1 MNRFTVLLLASLAL
15 AAPAHAAAPS
25 PASFE
30 EAISLYQDGNY
41 IEAKKIAEIWAEK
54 DDPRAFVMLGTILQR
69 GLGVEV
75 DLGQA
80 KIWYQKGADK
90 GDAESELALAMLF
103 LAGTTQKPDVVDG
116 APWLQKAAEAGNVK
130 AELNLGLYYSGI
142 YGTQADWPN
151 AAKWFTAAADKANPR
166 AQYNLA
172 LLHMDGKA
180 VDKDAVKAAELF
192 SKAAVQGMPEAALEY
207 GVMVYRGEGVQKDE
221 ALGAKWLLIAA
232 QHGNAVAQNR
242 VARILALGVPGVR
255 QDVIEAMKWN
265 ILAKKGGRG
274 DQELDDAAAKADPG
288 MLKDAETRAAA
299 FKPLPDPTAQ

>member
-1 MNRFTVLLLASLAL
+1 MNRFSALFLLSLAL
-15 AAPAHAAAPS
+15 SAPAFSAAPP

-30 EAISLYQDGNY
+30 EAIALYQDGNY
-41 IEAKKIAEIWAEK
+41 IEAKKIADNWAEK
-54 DDPRAFVMLGTILQR
+54 QDPRAYVMLGTMFQK
-69 GLGVEV
+69 GLGLEV
-75 DLGQA
+75 DLKQA
-80 KIWYQKGADK
+80 QVWYQKGAEK
-90 GDAESELALAMLF
+90 GDTESELALGMLY
-103 LAGTTQKPDVVDG
+103 LTGTAQKPDPVEG
-116 APWLQKAAEAGNVK
+116 APWLQKAADAGNVK
-130 AELNLGLYYSGI
+130 AQLNLGLYYTGI

-151 AAKWFTAAADKANPR
+151 AAKWFKAAADKGYPR

-172 LLHMDGKA
+172 LLHVDGKA
-180 VDKDAVKAAELF
+180 VEKDAVRAADLF

-242 VARILALGVPGVR
+242 IARILAIGVPGVR

-274 DQELDDAAAKADPG
+274 DQELDDAASKADPG

-299 FKPLPDPTAQ
+299 FKPLPDPTAN

>member
-1 MNRFTVLLLASLAL
+1 MNRFTVLLLVSLAL
-15 AAPAHAAAPS
+15 AAPANAAAPS

-41 IEAKKIAEIWAEK
+41 IEARKIAEMWAKK

-130 AELNLGLYYSGI
+130 AQLNLGLY
-142 YGTQADWPN
+142 
-151 AAKWFTAAADKANPR
+151 
-166 AQYNLA
+166 
-172 LLHMDGKA
+172 
-180 VDKDAVKAAELF
+180 
-192 SKAAVQGMPEAALEY
+192 
-207 GVMVYRGEGVQKDE
+207 
-221 ALGAKWLLIAA
+221 
-232 QHGNAVAQNR
+232 
-242 VARILALGVPGVR
+242 
-255 QDVIEAMKWN
+255 
-265 ILAKKGGRG
+265 
-274 DQELDDAAAKADPG
+274 
-288 MLKDAETRAAA
+288 
-299 FKPLPDPTAQ
+299 